1 MTGRDLKAARIKMVG
16 DGHRA
21 VKRMAEKLETAKRTY
36 QGWEARKGSIPG
48 VVSVAVKGLL
58 KLEDLARMDESLQ

>member
-1 MTGRDLKAARIKMVG
+1 MTGRDLKAARIKLEG

-21 VKRMAEKLETAKRTY
+21 VKRMAERLETAKRTY

-48 VVSVAVKGLL
+48 VASVAVKGLL
-58 KLEDLARMDESLQ
+58 RLEDIAESDEVLQ